1 MIDYSRLDAIVREA
15 GLIAMNRW
23 PVAGKSV
30 KSWDKGDNDP
40 VCEGD
45 LEVDAFLRR
54 ELTALLPSAGWL
66 SEESVDEVARL
77 TDRLVWVVDPI
88 DGTRDY
94 LRGRTG
100 WAVSVALVSS
110 GRSLIAC
117 LEAPARKESWQAT
130 AGRGATLN
138 GERLVASTRTE
149 LPGAR
154 IPAADLAKADRQ
166 LVPVEQPNGI
176 ALRAAMV
183 ASGQADLL
191 ATMRWG
197 YEWDIA
203 AATLIAREAGA
214 AVSDIFGQPLGYNKR
229 DPRSFGLLV
238 CAPDIQQAAI
248 EHFGPRA
255 RDRLGSAK
263 GPA

>member
-1 MIDYSRLDAIVREA
+1 MIDYSRLEAIVREA
-15 GLIAMNRW
+15 GRIAMDCW
-23 PVAGKSV
+23 PGAGNTV
-30 KSWDKGDNDP
+30 RSWDKGANDP
-40 VCEGD
+40 VCEAD
-45 LEVDAFLRR
+45 LEVDGFLRR

-66 SEESVDEVARL
+66 SEETTDESERL

-88 DGTRDY
+88 DGTRDFI
-94 LRGRTG
+94 RGRSG
-100 WAVSVALVSS
+100 WAVSVALVSC

-117 LEAPARKESWQAT
+117 LEAPARGESWQAT

-138 GERLVASTRTE
+138 GESLVASTRTE
-149 LPGAR
+149 FAGAR
-154 IPAADLAKADRQ
+154 IPANDLSKDDQALTA
-166 LVPVEQPNGI
+166 VEQPNGI
-176 ALRAAMV
+176 ALRAALV
-183 ASGQADLL
+183 AAGRADLL

-238 CAPDIQQAAI
+238 CAPKIQAAAI

-255 RDRLGSAK
+255 RDHLGKAHGS
-263 GPA
+263 P

>member
-1 MIDYSRLDAIVREA
+1 MIDYSRLEAILREA
-15 GLIAMNRW
+15 GRIAMDSW
-23 PVAGKSV
+23 PGAGHSVA
-30 KSWDKGDNDP
+30 SWHKGPNDP
-40 VCEGD
+40 VCEAD
-45 LEVDAFLRR
+45 IAIDRFLRR

-66 SEESVDEVARL
+66 SEESADDSARL

-100 WAVSVALVSS
+100 WAVSVALVSA
-110 GRSLIAC
+110 GRPLIAW
-117 LEAPARKESWQAT
+117 LEAPAREERWQAT
-130 AGRGATLN
+130 AGQGAMRN
-138 GERLVASTRTE
+138 GETLSASTRTE
-149 LPGAR
+149 FAGAR
-154 IPAADLAKADRQ
+154 VPASDLAKADSM
-166 LVPVEQPNGI
+166 LVTVDQPNGI

-183 ASGQADLL
+183 AAGEADLL

-203 AATLIAREAGA
+203 ASTLIAREAGA

-238 CAPDIQQAAI
+238 CAPKLHAEAI
-248 EHFGPRA
+248 AHFGPRA
-255 RDRLGSAK
+255 REKLGQAK
-263 GPA
+263 GRT